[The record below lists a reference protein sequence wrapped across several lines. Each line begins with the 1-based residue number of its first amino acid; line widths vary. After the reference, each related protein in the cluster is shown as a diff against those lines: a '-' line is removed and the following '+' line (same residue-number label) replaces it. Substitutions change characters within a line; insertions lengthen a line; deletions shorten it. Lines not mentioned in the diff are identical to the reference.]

1 MLDTHLDFLD
11 TDITSKCVYL
21 QDVLKT
27 SSRYVFKMS
36 SRHVFKT
43 SSRSLQHINFWR
55 HLQDVLREV
64 LKTSWRRLER
74 RKIVTLKT
82 CWRRRQDMS
91 WRHLQDVLKTNKFLL
106 GYSLA
111 FFSYLLTLVMF
122 ISTTFITDLHIQNSC
137 SDILTSSFTIHKTYD
152 CECML
157 HKKMIIKLESLII
170 FSPLFNLISTPT
182 WRKRN
187 LHHSKFKKLVL
198 LNGNFHLLKI
208 SG

>member
-1 MLDTHLDFLD
+1 MCRNHPANIHLDED
-11 TDITSKCVYL
+11 
-21 QDVLKT
+21 
-27 SSRYVFKMS
+27 
-36 SRHVFKT
+36 VFKT
-43 SSRSLQHINFWR
+43 SCSRPIYCLEDIFKTSLGR
-55 HLQDVLREV
+55 LAKASSRRLQDMHSRRLQDALREV
-64 LKTSWRRLER
+64 LKTSSRRLGR

-82 CWRRRQDMS
+82 CWRRLQDMS
-91 WRHLQDVLKTNKFLL
+91 WRHLQDVLKTNKCLL
-106 GYSLA
+106 GYSLV